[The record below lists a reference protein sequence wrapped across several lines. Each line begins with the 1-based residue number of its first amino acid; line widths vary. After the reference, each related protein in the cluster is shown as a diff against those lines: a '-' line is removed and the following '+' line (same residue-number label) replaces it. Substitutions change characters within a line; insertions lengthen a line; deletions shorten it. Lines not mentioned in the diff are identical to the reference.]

1 MPLVLRFAPSP
12 TGYLHLGHA
21 YSALLAYETALAE
34 EGRFLLRIEDID
46 PVRCKPEFAQ
56 AVLEDLR
63 WLGLAWEEPVR
74 RQSEHLEDYAAA
86 LAKLRKMGL
95 VYPCFCTRREIENEV
110 MASAAAPHLALQGPD
125 GPVYPGT
132 CRNLDP
138 EERAQRLRRD
148 HAANWRLDVA
158 KALER
163 TGPLYW
169 NDRAAGRVSAA
180 AQDFGD
186 VVLARKDVPTSYHLS
201 VTVDDHR
208 QHVSLVTRGKDLFR
222 ATDIH
227 RLLQALLGYETPDYH
242 HHELL
247 TDATG
252 RRLAKRD
259 GDVTL
264 RALRASGK
272 TAVEVREMV
281 ARGRRGARPRTT
293 PIASTTSDSPA
304 APRPANQW
312 SLGSTPARRSR

>member
-1 MPLVLRFAPSP
+1 VIAVGALKSSYCARGLIVHSVSMPLITRFAPSP
-12 TGYLHLGHA
+12 TGHLHLGHA
-21 YSALLAYETALAE
+21 YSALLAYETARAE
-34 EGRFLLRIEDID
+34 GGGFLLRIEDID
-46 PVRCKPEFAQ
+46 PVRCRPEFAR
-56 AVLEDLR
+56 AVLEDLL
-63 WLGLAWEEPVR
+63 WLELAWEEPVR
-74 RQSEHLEDYAAA
+74 RQWEHLEDYAAA
-86 LAKLRKMGL
+86 LAKLRRMGL

-110 MASAAAPHLALQGPD
+110 TASAAAPHLARQGPD
-125 GPVYPGT
+125 GPVYPGR

-138 EERAQRLRRD
+138 DERAQRLREN
-148 HAANWRLDVA
+148 HAANWRLNIA

-169 NDRAAGRVSAA
+169 NDRVAGRVAA
-180 AQDFGD
+180 APQDFGD

-201 VTVDDHR
+201 VTVDDHL

-247 TDATG
+247 TDTTG

-272 TAVEVREMV
+272 TAAEVREMV
-281 ARGRRGARPRTT
+281 ARAAQHP
-293 PIASTTSDSPA
+293 SPNNL
-304 APRPANQW
+304 P
-312 SLGSTPARRSR
+312 